1 MDNAKFKGIEDIY
14 IYIYFIYLW
23 CYLVTLV
30 LIVTLESWTKASP
43 SSESESWFRFTGV
56 VFGFLASYVK
66 FSLINH
72 YVFQS
77 WS

>member
-1 MDNAKFKGIEDIY
+1 MDNAKFKGIEDFF
-14 IYIYFIYLW
+14 YFFFSLW
-23 CYLVTLV
+23 CYLV